1 MDWQREVRQLAGVA
15 TTIHLLPQ
23 AREGVRILAL
33 HGFAGSGLDFA
44 ALQAHSN
51 WPATWICPDCPG
63 HGGTALPGK
72 DGSLNR
78 EFFLLWMEALF
89 QHYQKEP
96 VILLAYSQGGRLGL
110 HWLATHHQ
118 QVAGAI
124 LISTTAGLETPM
136 DRAERVQMDQAR
148 ADRLLRQ
155 GIASFWEEWKR
166 EPLIAT
172 QDRTPEPWKTQ
183 LYDRRLEN
191 SAEGL
196 ASALHGW
203 GQGSLPHCWEAL
215 PRIDC
220 PILLIA
226 GTADK
231 KYCGLSERMTKLLPR
246 ARLQKIFQ
254 AGHAPHL
261 ENPRTTAAVIHTL
274 LRPLFQPA
282 GHPKENR

>member
-1 MDWQREVRQLAGVA
+1 MDWHKEVRQLAGVE
-15 TTIHLLPQ
+15 TTIHLLPH
-23 AREGVRILAL
+23 ARERIRLLAL

-63 HGGTALPGK
+63 HGGTTLPGK
-72 DGSLNR
+72 GRSLNR
-78 EFFLLWMEALF
+78 DFFLLWMDALF

-96 VILLAYSQGGRLGL
+96 LILLAYSQGGRLGL
-110 HWLATHHQ
+110 HWLANHYQ

-136 DRAERVQMDQAR
+136 DRAERAQMDQAR
-148 ADRLLRQ
+148 AERLLRQ
-155 GIASFWEEWKR
+155 GIASFWEEWKK

-183 LYDRRLEN
+183 LYERRLEN

-196 ASALHGW
+196 AAALLGW
-203 GQGSLPHCWEAL
+203 GQGSLPHCWETL
-215 PRIDC
+215 PQISC
-220 PILLIA
+220 PILMIT

-231 KYCGLSERMTKLLPR
+231 KYCGLAERMAKLLPR
-246 ARLQKIFQ
+246 ARLQKIFR

-261 ENPRTTAAVIHTL
+261 ENPRTTAAVMHTL
-274 LRPLFQPA
+274 LRPFFAQSRLSS
-282 GHPKENR
+282 KNR